1 MSDYIMYNGELYHYG
16 VKGMKWGHRKRIDTP
31 VGQARAT
38 YKQAKKDYNKSFNT
52 AYKYSR
58 RHPISQFTN
67 AKRKVESDTLYT
79 DAYNKAVDYNKAKT
93 AYKQAKKDRK
103 AAIKSTYDQITKDA
117 SFAEKFNYNN
127 ATRKA
132 AAKYVV
138 DNNMSMSEAKQKAN
152 KEAMRNTAV
161 LVAAYGAYT
170 MYELNRLRH

>member
-16 VKGMKWGHRKRIDTP
+16 VKGMKWGHRKRQPFSVSAAGHRTMAR
-31 VGQARAT
+31 VYGMNERVYKKSNKALSSMNATAKNRQLKLAEQAQAQANAKRAAKVQRKDAINST
-38 YKQAKKDYNKSFNT
+38 YKQMN
-52 AYKYSR
+52 
-58 RHPISQFTN
+58 
-67 AKRKVESDTLYT
+67 
-79 DAYNKAVDYNKAKT
+79 
-93 AYKQAKKDRK
+93 
-103 AAIKSTYDQITKDA
+103 KDA
-117 SFAEKFNYNN
+117 SLKEKLTYNN

-138 DNNMSMSEAKQKAN
+138 DNNMSVAEARQKAN